1 MFFFVIF
8 LFNFK
13 FFLKESKKIAKV
25 NRECDDI
32 YRNVQFVT
40 FLTKEVAARLFIASS
55 GRKAG
60 VLSLEP

>member
-1 MFFFVIF
+1 MPLIFFMFLFVIF

-32 YRNVQFVT
+32 YRNVRVRDIFNKRSCGT
-40 FLTKEVAARLFIASS
+40 SIYSE
-55 GRKAG
+55 
-60 VLSLEP
+60 